1 MPESHRQRLLVPALA
16 AFCVLCAM
24 TVLATGAERFW
35 KRAGYQHDVW
45 DQAAGLRAAT
55 INAIA
60 QTRDGYIWFGGVGG
74 LDRFDGVRF
83 THFGRRNVPE
93 FKDQEIAALLADG
106 ADLWIGTGVGGLMRY
121 RDGVFRHY
129 GRSDGLPD
137 EHIHCLAFSD
147 GRLWVGTENGIAVSS
162 GERFTRVFA
171 STMTGAVTALTTG
184 PAGAV
189 WVGLERRVVRVV
201 RDQTTAYDLPDE
213 ATTELISINAAGE
226 ILVASTEHIYE
237 LRGQTLVLASL
248 PSRALV
254 QSQMLLRDSRNG
266 LWFEPPRGGLVRVD
280 LAAARRELYR
290 ARPSL
295 VEAISPEEEIGVLFE
310 DREGNIWGGTRKGK
324 IHRFRE
330 RPFVTLTQRDGLSSD
345 YIYSVYE
352 DGDGVLWVGTPTGL
366 NRIQDGR
373 VRVFT
378 TRDGLPHDHV
388 NAIGG
393 ANGGGL
399 WLGTSGGLSRFKDGR
414 FTNYSLGDG
423 LSNNVI
429 RVVLEDRRNN
439 LWVGTNLNG
448 LDVRVEG
455 RWRHFGIGNGL
466 AGNSV
471 REIHEDTQG
480 AVWVGTGRGLTRF
493 DNWRA
498 TIYTR
503 SNGLPSDSTPVLCED
518 ERKTIWIGTP
528 SGLVRYRNGRFTT
541 FGPEFGIAGEVTQV
555 LVDSQGSIWMGS
567 AEGLMRVS
575 RAELEAAGMSGR
587 TQVPLQRF
595 GLADGLA
602 TLECSVSTHP
612 LSIRGRG
619 GRLWFATTQGL
630 ATIDPAR
637 WPAAS
642 EPPPVHIENLLVMG
656 RQVPLHDGMK
666 LAPGSRELEFQ
677 YTALSLSDSAKVQFR
692 YKLERVD
699 SEWVNAGTRRSAYY
713 SDLGPG
719 RFRFRVIACNSAG
732 RWNETGAAIAF
743 AVAPYWYQTWWYY
756 AGCLVFAGI
765 LLGGGYALRLRVV
778 RRRELQLTRLVDERT
793 RELQLAEE
801 KAHRALTAAEE
812 ASRAKSEFLANMSH
826 EIRTPLNGIFGMA
839 ELALDCSTT
848 PEQRGYLG
856 LLKESAISLL
866 SVIDDILDLSKI
878 EAGKLDLVPES
889 FDLRSSLETAVGM
902 LTVRARQKGIDLAC
916 CVEPD
921 VPDRLLGDFGR
932 LRQVIVNL
940 IGNAT
945 KFTESGCILLGV
957 RVETLEV
964 AGVFLHFY
972 VQDTGTGIPADKLER
987 IFEAFEQGD
996 TSITRRYGG
1005 SGLGLTISARLVAMM
1020 GGRIWAEST
1029 LGAGSTFHF
1038 TALFELGAEREPVH
1052 EQARIGGTARAISG
1066 RGSLRQPRVLLA
1078 EDNAINRH
1086 FVIRLLERRGYELV
1100 AVVNG
1105 REALDAMGRETF
1117 DAVLM
1122 DVEMPIMDGLTATR
1136 RIRQIELERHDGVH
1150 VPIIALTARAMKE
1163 DREICSSAGM
1173 DCYLAKPIHSGDL
1186 IRMLEAVTASSS
1198 AS

>member
-1 MPESHRQRLLVPALA
+1 MPESHRQRLLVPALVA
-16 AFCVLCAM
+16 LCVLCAI
-24 TVLATGAERFW
+24 TAPAASAERFW
-35 KRAGYQHDVW
+35 KPAGYQHDSW
-45 DQAAGLRAAT
+45 DQAAGLSAAT

-83 THFGRRNVPE
+83 THFGRRNIPE
-93 FKDQEIAALLADG
+93 FKDQEIGALLADG
-106 ADLWIGTGVGGLMRY
+106 AGLWIGTGVGGLIRY

-137 EHIHCLAFSD
+137 EHILCLAFSD

-162 GERFTRVFA
+162 GEGFTRVFA
-171 STMTGAVTALTTG
+171 STITGAVTALTTG

-201 RDQTTAYDLPDE
+201 GEQTTAYDLPDQTRTE
-213 ATTELISINAAGE
+213 VISVSATDE

-237 LRGQTLVLASL
+237 LHGQTLIPVDLT
-248 PSRALV
+248 SRMA

-266 LWFEPPRGGLVRVD
+266 LWLQPPRGWLARVD
-280 LAAARRELYR
+280 WTAPHQALPG
-290 ARPSL
+290 ARPSV
-295 VEAISPEEEIGVLFE
+295 VEAISPDEEFNVLFE

-330 RPFVTLTQRDGLSSD
+330 RPFVMLTQHDGLSSD

-373 VRVFT
+373 FRVFT

-388 NAIGG
+388 NAITG

-414 FTNYSLGDG
+414 FTNYSLRDG

-429 RVVLEDRRNN
+429 RVVLEDRHNN

-498 TIYTR
+498 TIYTK
-503 SNGLPSDSTPVLCED
+503 SDGLPSDSTPVLCED
-518 ERKTIWIGTP
+518 ERKTLWIGTP
-528 SGLVRYRNGRFTT
+528 AGLVRYRNGRFTT
-541 FGPEFGIAGEVTQV
+541 FGPEIGITSEVEQV
-555 LVDSQGSIWMGS
+555 LLDSQGSIWMGS
-567 AEGLMRVS
+567 EEGLMRVS
-575 RAELEAAGMSGR
+575 RAELEASDTSGR
-587 TQVPLQRF
+587 THVPLQRF
-595 GLADGLA
+595 GVTDGLA

-612 LSIRGRG
+612 LSFRGRD

-637 WPAAS
+637 WPATS
-642 EPPPVHIENLLVMG
+642 EPPPVHIENVLVMG

-677 YTALSLSDSAKVQFR
+677 YTALSLSDSGRVQFR
-692 YKLERVD
+692 YKLEGVD

-719 RFRFRVIACNSAG
+719 RFRFLITACNSAG
-732 RWNETGAAIAF
+732 RWNDTGAALTF

-756 AGCLVFAGI
+756 AGCLVFAGVM
-765 LLGGGYALRLRVV
+765 LGGGYALRLRVV
-778 RRRELQLTRLVDERT
+778 RRRELQLARLVDERT

-801 KAHRALTAAEE
+801 KAQLALAAAEE
-812 ASRAKSEFLANMSH
+812 ASQAKSEFLANMSH

-839 ELALDCSTT
+839 ELALDCSAN

-856 LLKESAISLL
+856 LLKDSAVSLL

-878 EAGKLDLVPES
+878 EAGKLDLAPES
-889 FDLRSSLETAVGM
+889 FDLRASLEAAVGM
-902 LTVRARQKGIDLAC
+902 LTVRARQKGVDLAC

-921 VPDRLLGDFGR
+921 VPDRLLGDVGR

-940 IGNAT
+940 VGNAT
-945 KFTESGCILLGV
+945 KFTESGCITLDV
-957 RVETLEV
+957 RVETPEA
-964 AGVFLHFY
+964 AGVLLSFC
-972 VQDTGTGIPADKLER
+972 VRDTGTGIPADKLER

-1020 GGRIWAEST
+1020 GGRIWVEST
-1029 LGAGSTFHF
+1029 LGVGSTFHF
-1038 TALFELGAEREPVH
+1038 TASFGLGAEREPVD
-1052 EQARIGGTARAISG
+1052 EQAPIGGMARAIDG
-1066 RGSLRQPRVLLA
+1066 RARPRQPRVLLA

-1105 REALDAMGRETF
+1105 QEALEAVARETF

-1136 RIRQIELERHDGVH
+1136 HIRQIELERQNGVR
-1150 VPIIALTARAMKE
+1150 VPIVALTARAMKE
-1163 DREICSSAGM
+1163 DREICASAGM
-1173 DCYLAKPIHSGDL
+1173 DNYLAKPIHSGDL
-1186 IRMLEAVTASSS
+1186 IRMLEALTRSSS
-1198 AS
+1198 NS